1 MPQPPASFT
10 AFIQSP
16 IVDAKGQPSRAFL
29 KVLQQWGAQLQN
41 LPGGV
46 ITFTDITGQ
55 LDITQLPDSGI
66 SHTIPLAALTIGGTP
81 GSITYT
87 NGLATAFV
95 LPT

>member
-10 AFIQSP
+10 AFITGP
-16 IVDAKGQPSRAFL
+16 IVEKDGRPTRAAM
-29 KVLQQWGAQLQN
+29 KVFQQWGQQLQN
-41 LPGGV
+41 LPGGT

-66 SHTIPLAALTIGGTP
+66 NHTIPLAKITPGGTD
-81 GSITYT
+81 GSITFT